1 MVLLIMKELYDED
14 FEKHAPQIKRFK
26 QPMSFNTTSDV
37 KKNAQILLEFINSM
51 NEGKCKKKL

>member
-1 MVLLIMKELYDED
+1 MKELYDED